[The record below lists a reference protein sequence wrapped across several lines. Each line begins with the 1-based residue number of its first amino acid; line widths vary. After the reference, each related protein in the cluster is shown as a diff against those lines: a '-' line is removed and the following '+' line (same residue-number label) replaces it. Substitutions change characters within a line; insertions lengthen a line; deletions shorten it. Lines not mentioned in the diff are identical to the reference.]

1 MKSAIQAFMKRP
13 TTWVGIITAFMFQI
27 IFAVIWMT
35 GYNGVTDR
43 VDQLRI
49 AVVNEDAVMGEQ
61 IAANLA
67 QNLPFDI
74 VQISS
79 LEEARTDLNEREVQ
93 MVLHIPASFSEQAGQ
108 PGEPADLH
116 YYLNESNPALIKS
129 IMSSAAAQITD
140 EVNRTAVTMG
150 IQKTLTGMH
159 MPENQAA
166 SAAPVL
172 AERVK
177 GVVESSN
184 VVQGMNNQMV
194 PMMLVLASYVGAM
207 IMGMNLE
214 QSSMATAAAVSKWRR
229 FGARAIINVI
239 SAILVSLV
247 GAALLVA
254 LGGQL
259 DHGFLYLWGFQCLFL
274 LTFMFVSQMFLYLF
288 GMAGMLFN
296 IMLLS
301 AQLVSSGAIVPRELL
316 SNFYTGLGEWLPA
329 TYAVDG
335 TMNILFGGPGVGSD
349 AGMLVA
355 IALAAIVVSAAA
367 VLAKGRGQAVRQPEV
382 AIAGQRKEK

>member
-49 AVVNEDAVMGEQ
+49 AVVNEDTAMGQQ

-67 QNLPFDI
+67 EKLPFDI
-74 VQISS
+74 VQSAS
-79 LEEARTDLNEREVQ
+79 LEEARADLNEREIQ
-93 MVLHIPASFSEQAGQ
+93 MVLHISASFSEQVGK
-108 PGEPADLH
+108 PGEQADLH

-129 IMSSAAAQITD
+129 MMSSVASQITA

-150 IQKTLTGMH
+150 IQKTLTGMQ
-159 MPENQAA
+159 MPDDQAA
-166 SAAPVL
+166 STAPLL

-184 VVQGMNNQMV
+184 VVEGMNNQMV

-214 QSSMATAAAVSKWRR
+214 QSSMATAASVSKWRR
-229 FGARAIINVI
+229 FGTRAIINVV
-239 SAILVSLV
+239 SSVLVSLV

-274 LTFMFVSQMFLYLF
+274 LTFMFVSQMFLFLF

-335 TMNILFGGPGVGSD
+335 TMNILFGGPGVSSD

-355 IALAAIVVSAAA
+355 IALAAIAVSAIA
-367 VLAKGRGQAVRQPEV
+367 VFAKGRQAVRQPQV
-382 AIAGQRKEK
+382 AIASQRKDK

>member
-1 MKSAIQAFMKRP
+1 MKSALQAFMKRP

-49 AVVNEDAVMGEQ
+49 AVVNEDTAMGEQ

-67 QNLPFDI
+67 QQLPFHI
-74 VQISS
+74 VQSPS
-79 LEEARTDLNEREVQ
+79 LEEARADLNEREVQ
-93 MVLHIPASFSEQAGQ
+93 MVLHIPAGFTDQAGSSESQ
-108 PGEPADLH
+108 GDLH

-129 IMSSAAAQITD
+129 IMSSAASQITS
-140 EVNRTAVTMG
+140 EVNRQAVAIG
-150 IQKTLTGMH
+150 VQKTLSGMG
-159 MPENQAA
+159 MPDQQAA
-166 SAAPVL
+166 TVAPL
-172 AERVK
+172 LSERVQ

-184 VVQGMNNQMV
+184 VVEGMNNQMV

-214 QSSMATAAAVSKWRR
+214 QSSMATAANVSKWRR
-229 FGARAIINVI
+229 FGARAIINVV
-239 SAILVSLV
+239 SAVLVSLV
-247 GAALLVA
+247 GATLLVA

-259 DHGFLYLWGFQCLFL
+259 DHGFLYLWGFLGLFL
-274 LTFMFVSQMFLYLF
+274 LTFMFVSQMFLFLF

-316 SNFYTGLGEWLPA
+316 SDFYTGLGEFLPA

-335 TMNILFGGPGVGSD
+335 TMNILFGGPGVSSD
-349 AGMLVA
+349 AGMLAA
-355 IALAAIVVSAAA
+355 IALAAIAVSAVA
-367 VLAKGRGQAVRQPEV
+367 VLVKGRQAVRQPEV
-382 AIAGQRKEK
+382 AIASQRKEK

>member
-1 MKSAIQAFMKRP
+1 MKTAIQAFMKRP

-49 AVVNEDAVMGEQ
+49 AVVNEDTAMGQQ

-67 QNLPFDI
+67 EQLPFDI
-74 VQISS
+74 VQSTS
-79 LEEARTDLNEREVQ
+79 LEEARADLNEREVQ
-93 MVLHIPASFSEQAGQ
+93 MVLHIPASFSEQAGK
-108 PGEPADLH
+108 PGEQADLH

-129 IMSSAAAQITD
+129 MMSSAASQITA

-150 IQKTLTGMH
+150 IQKTLTGMQ
-159 MPENQAA
+159 MPVDQAA
-166 SAAPVL
+166 STAPLL

-184 VVQGMNNQMV
+184 VVEGMNNQMV

-214 QSSMATAAAVSKWRR
+214 QSSMATAASVSKWRR
-229 FGARAIINVI
+229 FGTRAIINVV
-239 SAILVSLV
+239 SSILVSLV

-274 LTFMFVSQMFLYLF
+274 LTFMFVSQMFLFLF

-335 TMNILFGGPGVGSD
+335 TMNILFGGPGVSSD

-355 IALAAIVVSAAA
+355 IALAAIAISAVA
-367 VLAKGRGQAVRQPEV
+367 VFAKGRQAVRQPEV
-382 AIAGQRKEK
+382 AIASQRKDK